1 QFSSWPQLQRSVQ
14 EIESVEARV
23 DDLSKQFAG
32 ADTAGRQRLLEPV
45 HDRKRFVDYSDGDTE
60 LSAPDARLVIANSE
74 GYALW
79 SKYESYVRLDPVVR
93 DLIVAIREGEHDT
106 VRSILAKTP
115 EVANPRWVAG
125 FEPNWAGDSPG
136 TPNDSIPL
144 FDVSEAVFNGTN
156 RKGNEGEIAADLLA
170 AGADPNLDG
179 QPLEEAVSFNCPRVV
194 ESLIAGGVDSE
205 APAPGVMLAYP
216 MLFGF
221 TECCEMLANAG
232 ARLDL
237 RFAAGLGRI
246 DVMETFVGPAGLLPD
261 QGLADPYTR
270 SVVARGEPSVR
281 AERTDDVVLGQ
292 ALLYACLHGRL
303 EAAEWLLA
311 HGARADA
318 LVRGTD
324 VDSTVL
330 HRLAGPSFGETRDKT
345 DVEQERLPIVEWVLA
360 HGGDP
365 TVPDAMHNAPAT
377 SWVRHAGLDQIAAL
391 MESHEP

>member
-1 QFSSWPQLQRSVQ
+1 
-14 EIESVEARV
+14 
-23 DDLSKQFAG
+23 
-32 ADTAGRQRLLEPV
+32 
-45 HDRKRFVDYSDGDTE
+45 
-60 LSAPDARLVIANSE
+60 
-74 GYALW
+74 
-79 SKYESYVRLDPVVR
+79 
-93 DLIVAIREGEHDT
+93 
-106 VRSILAKTP
+106 
-115 EVANPRWVAG
+115 
-125 FEPNWAGDSPG
+125 
-136 TPNDSIPL
+136 
-144 FDVSEAVFNGTN
+144 
-156 RKGNEGEIAADLLA
+156 
-170 AGADPNLDG
+170 
-179 QPLEEAVSFNCPRVV
+179 
-194 ESLIAGGVDSE
+194 
-205 APAPGVMLAYP
+205 
-216 MLFGF
+216 
-221 TECCEMLANAG
+221 
-232 ARLDL
+232 
-237 RFAAGLGRI
+237 
-246 DVMETFVGPAGLLPD
+246 
-261 QGLADPYTR
+261 
-270 SVVARGEPSVR
+270 VR

>member
-1 QFSSWPQLQRSVQ
+1 MTQC
-14 EIESVEARV
+14 ARC
-23 DDLSKQFAG
+23 
-32 ADTAGRQRLLEPV
+32 
-45 HDRKRFVDYSDGDTE
+45 
-60 LSAPDARLVIANSE
+60 
-74 GYALW
+74 
-79 SKYESYVRLDPVVR
+79 
-93 DLIVAIREGEHDT
+93 
-106 VRSILAKTP
+106 LAKTP

-179 QPLEEAVSFNCPRVV
+179 QPLEGAVSFNCPRVV

-221 TECCEMLANAG
+221 TECCEVLANAG

-292 ALLYACLHGRL
+292 ALLYACRMVDSKRQSGCWHMEPGQTRSS
-303 EAAEWLLA
+303 AEPMSIPPSCT
-311 HGARADA
+311 GGQGPPS
-318 LVRGTD
+318 VKRGTRPTWSRS
-324 VDSTVL
+324 VCPSSNGSSPTAVIQPCQMPCTTRRPQVGRATGAST
-330 HRLAGPSFGETRDKT
+330 RS
-345 DVEQERLPIVEWVLA
+345 LP
-360 HGGDP
+360 
-365 TVPDAMHNAPAT
+365 
-377 SWVRHAGLDQIAAL
+377 
-391 MESHEP
+391 